1 MFNQQYL
8 SMASCEI
15 CGIQILEK
23 VDRVYVEGNLLTV
36 CKSCSKRGSPSSN
49 QQNIQKTGRP
59 SSNQQNIQKIG
70 YPRPRKIVRTEKI
83 TFDDTRILVSN
94 LSEVIRKS
102 RMTKGLTHEQLGLSL
117 NERASLLRKIESG
130 SIKPD
135 EQLTKKLER
144 FFRIP
149 LYTEVDTCD

>member
-1 MFNQQYL
+1 MLKQQYL

-23 VDRVYVEGNLLTV
+23 ADRVYVEGNLLTV
-36 CKSCSKRGSPSSN
+36 CKSCSKRGKPSSH
-49 QQNIQKTGRP
+49 QQNIQKTGNP
-59 SSNQQNIQKIG
+59 SSYQQNIQKIG
-70 YPRPRKIVRTEKI
+70 FPRPKKIVKTEKI

-94 LSEVIRKS
+94 LSEVLRKS
-102 RMTKGLTHEQLGLSL
+102 RMSRGLTHEQLGLSL

-135 EQLTKKLER
+135 EELAKKLER

-149 LYTEVDTCD
+149 LYTEVNTND

>member
-1 MFNQQYL
+1 MLKHQYP
-8 SMASCEI
+8 SMTTCEI

-23 VDRVYVEGNLLTV
+23 ADRVYVEGNLLTV
-36 CKSCSKRGSPSSN
+36 CKSCSKRGKPSSH
-49 QQNIQKTGRP
+49 QQNIQKTGNP
-59 SSNQQNIQKIG
+59 SSYQQNIQKIG
-70 YPRPRKIVRTEKI
+70 FPRPKKIVKTEKI

-94 LSEVIRKS
+94 LSEVLRKS
-102 RMTKGLTHEQLGLSL
+102 RMSRGLTHEQLGLSL

-135 EQLTKKLER
+135 EELTKKLER

-149 LYTEVDTCD
+149 LYTEVNTND

>member
-1 MFNQQYL
+1 MLKHQYP
-8 SMASCEI
+8 SMATCEI
-15 CGIQILEK
+15 CGNQILEK

-36 CKSCSKRGSPSSN
+36 CKSCSKRGKPSSH
-49 QQNIQKTGRP
+49 QQNIQKTGNP
-59 SSNQQNIQKIG
+59 SSYQQNIQKIG
-70 YPRPRKIVRTEKI
+70 FPRPKKIVKTEKI

-94 LSEVIRKS
+94 LSEVLRKS
-102 RMTKGLTHEQLGLSL
+102 RMSRGLTHEQLGLSL

-135 EQLTKKLER
+135 EELAKKLER

-149 LYTEVDTCD
+149 LYTEVNTND

>member
-1 MFNQQYL
+1 MFKQQYL

-15 CGIQILEK
+15 CGIQIFEK
-23 VDRVYVEGNLLTV
+23 ADRVYVEGNLLTV
-36 CKSCSKRGSPSSN
+36 CKSCSKRGKPSTN
-49 QQNIQKTGRP
+49 QQNIQKTGF
-59 SSNQQNIQKIG
+59 
-70 YPRPRKIVRTEKI
+70 PRPKKIAKTEKI

-102 RMTKGLTHEQLGLSL
+102 RMTRGLTHEQLGLSL

-135 EQLTKKLER
+135 EELAKKLER

-149 LYTEVDTCD
+149 LYTEVDTSD